1 MCVIYI
7 LHIICMY
14 SLCDMYIDDIIHAC
28 MSCVILL
35 IDTHTAIL
43 SYYICIHIHI
53 CIYTY
58 YIYTYY
64 IYIYII
70 YTHTLHFVSLRTGLQ
85 GMMCKVIMQFSVH
98 FTRARAE
105 RTAVASTLRRF
116 FRLGV
121 GERLIQYLSAQCQIA
136 DNNRTGCGAGPCGPT
151 QAHI

>member
-64 IYIYII
+64 IYIYIYHI
-70 YTHTLHFVSLRTGLQ
+70 YTHAALCQSSHRVAGNDVQSDYAVQYALHACTCRAHSRGEYLATLLQ
-85 GMMCKVIMQFSVH
+85 ARRR
-98 FTRARAE
+98 RAANPIP
-105 RTAVASTLRRF
+105 
-116 FRLGV
+116 V
-121 GERLIQYLSAQCQIA
+121 GTMSDC
-136 DNNRTGCGAGPCGPT
+136 
-151 QAHI
+151 